1 MKIIKNKETE
11 KIKRK
16 DLLNKKENKEMITIK
31 ESKIRNQIMILKEEI
46 WLLNM
51 EEWFYLESYFRFTMK
66 HIKSL

>member
-31 ESKIRNQIMILKEEI
+31 ESKIRNQIMQLKKDKKRRNFK
-46 WLLNM
+46 L
-51 EEWFYLESYFRFTMK
+51 
-66 HIKSL
+66 